1 MAKSQGP
8 AVLSLDAFI
17 EKVAALDK
25 AAAAPMS
32 EPTTVGGET
41 THPSKSVDD
50 GLHEVPEGERSKE
63 NAADAKAETGPAGV
77 EATGDATAKAAH
89 AYLELFKRA
98 SGVAAEPGSAAA
110 DHDDNTMTQNPQP
123 TGVDVPKPKAG
134 KNDSSKGGPTAHPAR
149 TDNDELGGGK
159 YAYDFA
165 ALRAAPLDKLAA
177 DFTDLGNELC
187 AALVVESSRPAEKA
201 AAAPAAPATPE
212 PPAAPSAQF
221 QAGAALA
228 GLVGGEKAA
237 LDDMVAADLYEYLKM
252 GFDDGQRAADHLDA
266 FLKRASEGDG
276 PPPQGQPGHTE
287 REAAALRHVLGSPW
301 RKAWVP
307 PPPGDLARTADGMAQ
322 DILAR
327 RRHGLLDGA
336 RLGVLA
342 DCLEEAGCAD
352 SLRLAALR
360 SPGPHYA
367 GFWALRDIA
376 RPAGPA
382 DFWTR
387 GIATA
392 AGRTA

>member
-1 MAKSQGP
+1 MRLLDDALGAMIADMHGTHGVGSRATP
-8 AVLSLDAFI
+8 AFWEALSLM
-17 EKVAALDK
+17 L
-25 AAAAPMS
+25 AAAGA
-32 EPTTVGGET
+32 V
-41 THPSKSVDD
+41 
-50 GLHEVPEGERSKE
+50 ERSPRLL
-63 NAADAKAETGPAGV
+63 DCLDGW
-77 EATGDATAKAAH
+77 
-89 AYLELFKRA
+89 RA
-98 SGVAAEPGSAAA
+98 
-110 DHDDNTMTQNPQP
+110 
-123 TGVDVPKPKAG
+123 
-134 KNDSSKGGPTAHPAR
+134 R
-149 TDNDELGGGK
+149 
-159 YAYDFA
+159 
-165 ALRAAPLDKLAA
+165 
-177 DFTDLGNELC
+177 
-187 AALVVESSRPAEKA
+187 
-201 AAAPAAPATPE
+201 
-212 PPAAPSAQF
+212 
-221 QAGAALA
+221 
-228 GLVGGEKAA
+228 
-237 LDDMVAADLYEYLKM
+237 
-252 GFDDGQRAADHLDA
+252 
-266 FLKRASEGDG
+266 
-276 PPPQGQPGHTE
+276 PGHTE